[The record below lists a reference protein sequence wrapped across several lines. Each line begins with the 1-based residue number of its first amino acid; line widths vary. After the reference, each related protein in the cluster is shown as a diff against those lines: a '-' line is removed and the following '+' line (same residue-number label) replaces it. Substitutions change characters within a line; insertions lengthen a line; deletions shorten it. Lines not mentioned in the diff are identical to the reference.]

1 MTAKDLISF
10 EYPPLKT
17 SDTGSRAL
25 SWMREFHVK
34 HLPIVNNQQLLGL
47 LSEEDILDFNHE
59 KEPIGAHPLSLNRS
73 YVKSN
78 DHLFEVLRQLVDFK
92 LSLIPVVDSEGDYM
106 GIVTTESLLRYFAN
120 SSSFTE
126 QGAIIVLEKS
136 RRDYSLTEI
145 ANIVESEG
153 VFILSSYVTSN
164 PSSALVEVTLKLNV
178 MDIGRILASFERYN
192 YTVKAS
198 YQEGDYKEM
207 LQDNYDALLNYL
219 NI

>member
-1 MTAKDLISF
+1 MIAKDLISY

-47 LSEEDILDFNHE
+47 LSEEDILNFNHE
-59 KEPIGAHPLSLNRS
+59 EEPIGAHPLSLNRS
-73 YVKSN
+73 YAKSS
-78 DHLFEVLRQLVDFK
+78 DHLYEVLRQLADFK
-92 LSLIPVVDSEGDYM
+92 LSLIPVVDLNGDYM
-106 GIVTTESLLRYFAN
+106 GIVTTESLLKYFAN

-126 QGAIIVLEKS
+126 QGAIIVLERS

-153 VFILSSYVTSN
+153 VFILSSYVTSH
-164 PSSALVEVTLKLNV
+164 PTSAQVEVTLKLNALDV
-178 MDIGRILASFERYN
+178 GRIIASFERYN

-198 YQEGDYKEM
+198 FQEQDYKEM

-219 NI
+219 NV